1 MTILKPNKIA
11 TVPVRTSGLLSL
23 IFKAVSPK
31 QFLEKNEVHLRVPT
45 FSEYISELCKQRGE
59 APERIIKRTTL
70 ERSFGH
76 QLFTGRRNPSRD
88 TVIMLAFGFEADLD
102 VAQELLKIAG
112 FSALYPRGKRDAMLI
127 YCLHHNMSVDE
138 AQIMLH
144 DLNLP
149 ILGGIRQCQT

>member
-1 MTILKPNKIA
+1 MKTNDPN
-11 TVPVRTSGLLSL
+11 TVPIRTSGLLNL

-31 QFLEKNEVHLRVPT
+31 QFFEKNEAHLHVPT
-45 FSEYISELCKQRGE
+45 FSEYITNLCKERGE
-59 APERIIKRTTL
+59 VPEHIIKRTPL

-88 TVIMLAFGFEADLD
+88 TVLMLAFGFKADLD
-102 VAQELLKIAG
+102 TAQELLKIAG

-127 YCLHHNMSVDE
+127 YCLHHHINVME

-149 ILGGIRQCQT
+149 ILGGIR